1 LTRPRPIA
9 EDSTRFC
16 ARANARQAVPD
27 VEETIMRIHLNVAA
41 TAVAVAFAG
50 AAQAQ
55 TSWDMPTPYPDAN
68 FHTQNIVKFA
78 ADVKKMSGGKL
89 EIKIHS
95 NGSLFKHPEIKN
107 AVRGGQVPIGEFLL
121 SSKANENPVFEADSV
136 PFLASSYDQAAKLWK
151 ASKQPVEKAL
161 DKEGLMVLYAVPW
174 PPQGLY
180 TKKTVDSVADLKGV
194 KFRAYNAATETLA
207 KLAGAVPTQVEVP
220 DIPQAFSTGRVDAM
234 ITSPST
240 GANSKAWDF
249 VKNYYDVQGWLPKN
263 VVIMNK
269 RAFRA
274 LDKNLQR
281 AVLDAA
287 KAAEP
292 RGWAMSKTETKEKT
306 EALSKNGM
314 TVHKPSAQLMKDLR
328 KIGKDMTAAWVKK
341 AGAEGQAV
349 LKAYQ
354 GK

>member
-1 LTRPRPIA
+1 
-9 EDSTRFC
+9 
-16 ARANARQAVPD
+16 
-27 VEETIMRIHLNVAA
+27 MRMHLKVAA
-41 TAVAVAFAG
+41 AAVTVALAG

-55 TSWDMPTPYPDAN
+55 TTWDMPTPYPDAN
-68 FHTQNIVKFA
+68 FHTQNIAKFA
-78 ADVKKMSGGKL
+78 EEVKKTSGGKL
-89 EIKIHS
+89 DIKIHS

-136 PFLASSYDQAAKLWK
+136 PFLASSYDDAAKLWK
-151 ASKQPVEKAL
+151 ASKGPVEKAL

-180 TKKTVDSVADLKGV
+180 AKKTLAGVADLKGV

-220 DIPQAFSTGRVDAM
+220 DIPQAFSTGRVEAM
-234 ITSPST
+234 VTSPST

-249 VKNYYDVQGWLPKN
+249 VKHYYDVQGWLPKN
-263 VVIMNK
+263 VVIVNK
-269 RAFRA
+269 RAFRG
-274 LDKNLQR
+274 LDKNLQK
-281 AVLDAA
+281 ALLDAA
-287 KAAEP
+287 KAAET
-292 RGWAMSKTETKEKT
+292 RGWSMSKTETKEKT
-306 EALSKNGM
+306 DALSKNGM
-314 TVHKPSAQLMKDLR
+314 TVHTPSPQLMADLK
-328 KIGKDMTAAWVKK
+328 KIGQQMSDAWVKK
-341 AGAEGQAV
+341 AGADGRAV

>member
-1 LTRPRPIA
+1 
-9 EDSTRFC
+9 
-16 ARANARQAVPD
+16 
-27 VEETIMRIHLNVAA
+27 MRMHLKVAA
-41 TAVAVAFAG
+41 AAVTMALAG

-68 FHTQNIVKFA
+68 FHTQNIAKFA
-78 ADVKKMSGGKL
+78 EEVKKTSGGKL
-89 EIKIHS
+89 QIKIHS

-136 PFLASSYDQAAKLWK
+136 PFLASSYDDAAKLWK
-151 ASKQPVEKAL
+151 ASKGPVEKAL

-180 TKKTVDSVADLKGV
+180 AKKTLDSVADLKGV

-220 DIPQAFSTGRVDAM
+220 DIPQAFSTGRVEAM
-234 ITSPST
+234 VTSPST

-249 VKNYYDVQGWLPKN
+249 VKHYYDVQGWLPKN
-263 VVIMNK
+263 VVIVNK
-269 RAFRA
+269 RAFRG
-274 LDKNLQR
+274 LDKNLQK
-281 AVLDAA
+281 ALLDAA
-287 KAAEP
+287 KAAET
-292 RGWAMSKTETKEKT
+292 RGWSMSKTETKEKT
-306 EALSKNGM
+306 DALSKNGM
-314 TVHKPSAQLMKDLR
+314 TVHKPSPQLMADLK
-328 KIGKDMTAAWVKK
+328 KIGQQMSDAWVKK
-341 AGAEGQAV
+341 AGAEGRAV

>member
-1 LTRPRPIA
+1 LVEYPPGLRAPKRAPRSIH
-9 EDSTRFC
+9 
-16 ARANARQAVPD
+16 D
-27 VEETIMRIHLNVAA
+27 VEENPMRMHLRVAA
-41 TAVAVAFAG
+41 AAVTMAFAG
-50 AAQAQ
+50 TVQAQ
-55 TSWDMPTPYPDAN
+55 TQWDMPTPYPDAN
-68 FHTQNIVKFA
+68 FHTQNIMKFA
-78 ADVKKMSGGKL
+78 EDVQKMSGGKL
-89 EIKIHS
+89 VIKIHS

-121 SSKANENPVFEADSV
+121 SSKSNENPVFEVDSV
-136 PFLASSYDQAAKLWK
+136 PFLATSYDQAAKLWK
-151 ASKQPVEKAL
+151 ASKGPVEKAL

-174 PPQGLY
+174 PPQGMY
-180 TKKTVDSVADLKGV
+180 TKKPVASLADLKGV

-220 DIPQAFSTGRVDAM
+220 DIPQAFSTGRVEAM

-249 VKNYYDVQGWLPKN
+249 VKYYYDVQGWLPKN
-263 VVIMNK
+263 VVVMNK

-274 LDKNLQR
+274 LDKAVQK

-292 RGWAMSKTETKEKT
+292 RGWSMSKTETKEKT

-314 TVHKPSAQLMKDLR
+314 TVSKPSAQLESGLK
-328 KIGKDMTAAWVKK
+328 KIGQEMTDAWVKK
-341 AGAEGQAV
+341 AGAEGRAV
-349 LKAYQ
+349 LKAYR